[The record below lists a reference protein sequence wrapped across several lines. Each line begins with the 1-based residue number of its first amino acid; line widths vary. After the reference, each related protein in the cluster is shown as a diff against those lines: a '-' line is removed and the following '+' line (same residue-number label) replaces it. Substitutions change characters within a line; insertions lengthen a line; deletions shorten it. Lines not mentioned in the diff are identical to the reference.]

1 MMATGALWI
10 TFGSGGGLLSQTSP
24 YEGVV
29 DVLRIVIAALSVLL
43 LTLSL
48 SAYRRTSLRRLLIA
62 ATAFGLFAVQIVFE
76 FLDDTLAGPFG
87 PPYNDII
94 SSGITLTILVLFFL
108 AIVKGKET
116 EAASTSP
123 DEAAQPP

>member
-1 MMATGALWI
+1 
-10 TFGSGGGLLSQTSP
+10 
-24 YEGVV
+24 
-29 DVLRIVIAALSVLL
+29 
-43 LTLSL
+43 L
-48 SAYRRTSLRRLLIA
+48 SAESATTTSSRRS
-62 ATAFGLFAVQIVFE
+62 GIVFE

-87 PPYNDII
+87 PPYSDII